1 MTEIHRL
8 TAALADRYRLERPLG
23 QGGMAT
29 VYLAH
34 DVRHDRAVAVKVLR
48 PELAA
53 VIGGERFITEIRTTA
68 NLQHP
73 HILPLFDSGE
83 ADGFLYYVMPY
94 VPGESLRQ
102 RLDRERQLPVEEA
115 LRIASDV
122 AGALDY
128 AHRNGVI
135 HRDIKPE
142 NILLQ
147 EGRPVVADFGI
158 ALALSAAG
166 GGRMTETGLSLG
178 TPHYM
183 SPEQA
188 SADRDLTPRSDIYS
202 LACVLY
208 EMLAGDPPHTG
219 PTSQAIL
226 MRILTDDPRPVTD
239 LRRAVPAHVAAALDR
254 ALEKLPADR
263 FESASAFDRALDDP
277 SFRYERRTDLH
288 VTGGTRAIAA
298 PAGMRAWLRDPRSI
312 AALVALAAVIGIA
325 TQLMRS
331 PAGPAPFPVRMN
343 LDAGNVASEGRISL
357 DISPDGRTI
366 VMAATVDGEQRLW
379 IRSAEDTGFR
389 PMPQTEDGQFPAFSP
404 DGQWIVYSRGALYR
418 VSVAGGP
425 PLTVLDSVMA
435 AMPHWGDDGTIVF
448 TTPFEVL
455 RLHAS
460 GAIDTLLD
468 QSAASPRLLPDGS
481 GVLFTGSPASV
492 RLLDLATDSVRT
504 LIAEGVDA
512 RYVETGHLLYGHP
525 RGGLFGVPFDLRRHE
540 VTGQPVRVLDE
551 VSMLQ
556 GDEIRYAIS
565 RTGTLVYGMGRVSG
579 ASGDPRLLVVHLSGT
594 VDTLPLAPRAF
605 QNLRWSPDGRAV
617 AYTVE
622 EGGRSDVFVYDVEV
636 GTTPRRLTSEGDNTE
651 PVWSPD
657 GTRIAFAS
665 TRDGTDGADLFV
677 KSLDDAPA
685 VRLLVLPGDQ
695 TPEDWPEPGRLVFRE
710 DLPGDGATPSMSFWL
725 VQPDSGAVPRAY
737 LQSEEFVFRISVAPR
752 GGLAAY
758 EAIGQRTNTIYVRTF
773 PEPGRQTQVSDG
785 WINSP
790 RWSPDGNTLYYWKYA
805 DVPIDTLY
813 AARVAREPVFRVLSR
828 EVVHAG
834 ERLNAWSWDLHP
846 DGDRFIVPQREA
858 PRTATGTDSA
868 APERFFV
875 VVNWFEEMRAKL
887 GAGR

>member
-128 AHRNGVI
+128 AHRNSVI

-263 FESASAFDRALDDP
+263 FESASAFDRALGDA
-277 SFRYERRTDLH
+277 SFSYERRTDLH
-288 VTGGTRAIAA
+288 VTGRTRAIAS
-298 PAGMRAWLRDPRSI
+298 PAGTRAWLRDPRSI
-312 AALVALAAVIGIA
+312 AALIALAAIIGIS
-325 TQLMRS
+325 QLMPP
-331 PAGPAPFPVRMN
+331 PAGPAPFPVRLN
-343 LDAGNVASEGRISL
+343 LDAGNVASDSRINL

-366 VMAATVDGEQRLW
+366 VMSADVDGERMLW
-379 IRSAEDTGFR
+379 IRRAEDAGFQ
-389 PMPQTEDGQFPAFSP
+389 PIPQTENAVFPAFSP
-404 DGQWIVYSRGALYR
+404 DGEWIVYSGSGLRRVHVNGGA
-418 VSVAGGP
+418 P
-425 PLTVLDSVMA
+425 FTVLDSMA
-435 AMPHWGDDGTIVF
+435 VAMPHWGRDGTIVF
-448 TTPFEVL
+448 TTPWDVL
-455 RLHAS
+455 RLHES

-468 QSAASPRLLPDGS
+468 RSIASPRLLPDGS
-481 GVLFTGSPASV
+481 GLLFTDEPASV
-492 RLLDLATDSVRT
+492 RLLDLATDSVKT

-512 RYVETGHLLYGHP
+512 RYVETGHLLFAHP
-525 RGGLFGVPFDLRRHE
+525 TGGLFAVPFDLRRRE

-551 VSMLQ
+551 VSLYR
-556 GDEIRYAIS
+556 GDEVRYAIS
-565 RTGTLVYGMGRVSG
+565 RTGTLVYGMGRFSG
-579 ASGDPRLLVVHLSGT
+579 AIGAPRLLVVHLSGA
-594 VDTLPLAPRAF
+594 VDTLPLAPRDF
-605 QNLRWSPDGRAV
+605 ENLRWSPDGRRV
-617 AYTVE
+617 AYTIE
-622 EGGRSDVFVYDVEV
+622 DGGRSDVFVYDVEV

-677 KSLDDAPA
+677 KSLDDAPE
-685 VRLLVLPGDQ
+685 VRLLARPGDQ
-695 TPEDWPEPGRLVFRE
+695 TPRDWPEPGRLVFMDDAVMR
-710 DLPGDGATPSMSFWL
+710 DGDAPSTSFWMI
-725 VQPDSGAVPRAY
+725 QPDSGAVPQAY
-737 LQSEEFVFRISVAPR
+737 LQSEEFVDGITVAPR

-758 EAIGQRTNTIYVRTF
+758 EVLGRTSAIYVRTF
-773 PEPGRQTQVSDG
+773 PEPGRQMLVSEGDVS
-785 WINSP
+785 SP
-790 RWSPDGNTLYYWKYA
+790 RWSPDGNTLYYWQLA
-805 DVPIDTLY
+805 GRTDTLF
-813 AARVAREPVFRVLSR
+813 AARLEREPAFRVLSR

-834 ERLNAWSWDLHP
+834 ERLHGWSWDLHP
-846 DGDRFIVPQREA
+846 DGDRFIVPKPVA
-858 PRTATGTDSA
+858 ALTGPSTDPA